1 VQPGVI
7 VSASCIAF
15 MRRRAYPYPD
25 LHDCANLFR
34 CTECKVQICEHAA
47 RSVDRGR
54 RLDSAVGSARNLL
67 PVLFQLQ
74 QRLQQLG
81 SGARIWYLALLDGI
95 SVLIG
100 PSTRRTS
107 AGTQGKIG
115 P

>member
-15 MRRRAYPYPD
+15 MLRRAYPYPD
-25 LHDCANLFR
+25 LHDYANLFH

-47 RSVDRGR
+47 QSVDRGR
-54 RLDSAVGSARNLL
+54 RIRPSDLLGIYFRYSSSYSRGCGRLGVALAFNLD
-67 PVLFQLQ
+67 
-74 QRLQQLG
+74 
-81 SGARIWYLALLDGI
+81 LLDGI
-95 SVLIG
+95 SSLDRG
-100 PSTRRTS
+100 PVQPRTS